1 MKVKARKPSNCR
13 ERSCLKLRTAPG
25 PEGEETGRKD
35 NGRLMRKELGTRIN
49 LYGLALVKWKVASR
63 EELEKYNAN
72 LVADDFEY
80 SLVSEF
86 LR

>member
-1 MKVKARKPSNCR
+1 
-13 ERSCLKLRTAPG
+13 
-25 PEGEETGRKD
+25 
-35 NGRLMRKELGTRIN
+35 MRKELGTRIN